1 MTSLSQQLAKASRSP
16 YVVGS
21 ALGVLNTFAFATAK
35 RGLGVTTAFESV
47 AALAGRRIAPDAMRV
62 NAYVRKREET
72 PKIDWETFLVVGLL
86 GGSYLAARATGERT
100 SRVVPKLWER
110 RFGRSRGKRY
120 VTAFMGG
127 AVMMFGA
134 RMAKGCTSGHGI
146 TGTMQLA
153 LSSWVFTPLMFASAA
168 VFARALHRKGG
179 R

>member
-1 MTSLSQQLAKASRSP
+1 MTSLSKQALKASRSP
-16 YVVGS
+16 YLVGS
-21 ALGVLNTFAFATAK
+21 ALGLLSTFAFATAK

-47 AALAGRRIAPDAMRV
+47 AALGGRKIAPDGLNV
-62 NAYVRKREET
+62 NAYVLKRDET

-86 GGSYLAARATGERT
+86 GGSYIAARAAGERT
-100 SRVVPKLWER
+100 TGAVPELWAR
-110 RFGRSRGKRY
+110 RFTKSRGRRY
-120 VTAFMGG
+120 AAAFLGG

-134 RMAKGCTSGHGI
+134 RMAKGCTSGHGL

-168 VFARALHRKGG
+168 VFARALHGKGA

>member
-1 MTSLSQQLAKASRSP
+1 MTTPSP
-16 YVVGS
+16 YLIGGAIGLV
-21 ALGVLNTFAFATAK
+21 NTFAFATAS
-35 RGLGVTTAFESV
+35 RGLGVTTAFESA
-47 AALAGRRIAPDAMRV
+47 AALTGRRIAPDAMNV
-62 NAYVRKREET
+62 NAYIAKREET

-86 GGSYLAARATGERT
+86 GGSYLAAGAAGERT
-100 SRVVPKLWER
+100 TSAVPKLWVQ
-110 RFGRSRGKRY
+110 RFGHSRGKRY
-120 VTAFMGG
+120 AAAFLGG

-168 VFARALHRKGG
+168 VFARAIHGKGA